1 MPINLFAHFSRPHFF
16 LWHLQPIAEIP
27 IRRSHMLHV
36 TSSLAGCHMGI
47 TGQVHQD
54 KGGRGVPQEAEDY
67 CPEAEV
73 RGECHSI
80 ELATVVCLNL
90 ELLRCL
96 I

>member
-1 MPINLFAHFSRPHFF
+1 
-16 LWHLQPIAEIP
+16 
-27 IRRSHMLHV
+27 
-36 TSSLAGCHMGI
+36 MGI

-90 ELLRCL
+90 DLLRCL